1 MTWEI
6 IISVAGVIS
15 FAIPV
20 GGLVWK
26 LSSVISCLQTAVNNL
41 NITLSKLTS
50 QNETEHEDIYCTL
63 EEHGT
68 RIHDLE
74 GKVK

>member
-1 MTWEI
+1 MTWEMFVSI
-6 IISVAGVIS
+6 AGVIL
-15 FAIPV
+15 PV

-26 LSSVISCLQTAVNNL
+26 LSSVISCLQIAVNNL
-41 NITLSKLTS
+41 NITLSKLTTE
-50 QNETEHEDIYCTL
+50 NESEHEEIYCTL

-74 GKVK
+74 RNTK